1 MFVNGDNKTCFDIF
15 GVEYISKEIKKYVR
29 NKNNETNI
37 YRIQA
42 NDSKMCGYFCIG
54 FIDFILE
61 GKGFLDYTNLFTPNK
76 YKKNDKILLK
86 YF

>member
-1 MFVNGDNKTCFDIF
+1 MNGDNKTCFDSF
-15 GVEYISKEIKKYVR
+15 GVVYISKEIKKCVR

-37 YRIQA
+37 HRIQA